1 MKKGQVFS
9 MDLMFAVIVFIG
21 VLFIVMNVWESTLK
35 GNDLADERKSLE
47 LSARNIISQ
56 LMMDEGN
63 PSDWTISSNMQSLG
77 LAASLSINN
86 QNSSL
91 KSRPM
96 GLMNRGYGSL
106 SSTKISA
113 LQSMNYSY
121 AKELLGVFSYDENF
135 YIVVSR
141 WNGTAYAQVNIIG
154 TSPYLNVTSV
164 VNIGRMALLNND
176 WAKLSLRV
184 WKLCEGA
191 TCA

>member
-9 MDLMFAVIVFIG
+9 MDLMFAVIIFIG

-63 PSDWTISSNMQSLG
+63 PSDWTAFSNLQSLG
-77 LAASLSINN
+77 LATSFSINN
-86 QNSSL
+86 QNSSF

-106 SSTKISA
+106 SSAKISA

-121 AKELLGVFSYDENF
+121 TKELLGVFSYDENF
-135 YIVVSR
+135 YILVSR
-141 WNGTAYAQVNIIG
+141 WNGTAYAQVNTIG
-154 TSPYLNVTSV
+154 TSPYQNVTSV
-164 VNIGRMALLNND
+164 VNIDRMALLNND
-176 WAKLSLRV
+176 WAKLSLQV
-184 WKLCEGA
+184 WRLCEGA

>member
-9 MDLMFAVIVFIG
+9 MDLMFAVIIFIG
-21 VLFIVMNVWESTLK
+21 VLFIVLNVWESTLK

-63 PSDWTISSNMQSLG
+63 PSDWTAFSNLQSLG
-77 LAASLSINN
+77 LATSFSINN
-86 QNSSL
+86 QNSSF

-106 SSTKISA
+106 SSAKISA

-121 AKELLGVFSYDENF
+121 TKELLGVFSYDENF
-135 YIVVSR
+135 YILVSR
-141 WNGTAYAQVNIIG
+141 WNGTAYAQVNTIG
-154 TSPYLNVTSV
+154 TSPYQNVTSV
-164 VNIGRMALLNND
+164 VNIDRMALLNND
-176 WAKLSLRV
+176 WAKLSLQV
-184 WKLCEGA
+184 WRLCEGA